1 MQVIYHQ
8 TVIDRTGVD
17 EANNEDR
24 MTARSIIA
32 EMEQVGEERIGYDAD
47 GKWHVPGGIQRAS
60 EAAENIP
67 LRVRLA
73 NETYLAL
80 AIMLS
85 CVVWAVVIWAIV
97 HFAQKAGLPW

>member
-1 MQVIYHQ
+1 MEVIYHQ

-32 EMEQVGEERIGYDAD
+32 EMEAVGKERIGYDTD
-47 GKWHVPGGIQRAS
+47 GKWHDPDTDDAPGPGLSRGVMYGLGI
-60 EAAENIP
+60 EAGLFI
-67 LRVRLA
+67 LA
-73 NETYLAL
+73 C
-80 AIMLS
+80 I
-85 CVVWAVVIWAIV
+85 IV

>member
-1 MQVIYHQ
+1 MEVIYHQ

-32 EMEQVGEERIGYDAD
+32 EMEQVGQERIGYDAD
-47 GKWHVPGGIQRAS
+47 GRWHDPETDDTKAPGAFRGVFYAFYF
-60 EAAENIP
+60 EAV
-67 LRVRLA
+67 LC
-73 NETYLAL
+73 AL
-80 AIMLS
+80 VFL
-85 CVVWAVVIWAIV
+85 VV